1 MKDKKVK
8 SASGRTKKSG
18 SKKFIFPKKCP
29 CGFDTIKDFNKITKK
44 SDAVRR
50 CPDRGFDCENIA
62 IEKIKHFIS
71 KEAFN
76 IDGLGKK
83 IVENFW
89 SMKLIRFP
97 QDIFKLNYSKIKNLE
112 GWGNKSVANLK
123 YSIENSKNISLDR
136 FVYSLG
142 IRHIGLE
149 NAKLISRHI
158 KDPEN
163 FFKLSE
169 SKKMNVLLNIDGI
182 GETQINSLKIV
193 FSNNGNIKIIN
204 DLKSLLNIRS
214 VKEINDTGILK
225 NKTFMFT
232 GKLDGISRAEA
243 KSIIEN
249 NSGKIIS
256 NVNKKLD
263 FLIIGEKPT
272 MKKVQIAKEFNIKV
286 IKQNDLMKMLNKS

>member
-1 MKDKKVK
+1 
-8 SASGRTKKSG
+8 
-18 SKKFIFPKKCP
+18 
-29 CGFDTIKDFNKITKK
+29 
-44 SDAVRR
+44 
-50 CPDRGFDCENIA
+50 
-62 IEKIKHFIS
+62 
-71 KEAFN
+71 
-76 IDGLGKK
+76 
-83 IVENFW
+83 
-89 SMKLIRFP
+89 MKLIRFP

-112 GWGNKSVANLK
+112 GWGNQSVANLK

-136 FVYSLG
+136 FIYSLG

-158 KDPEN
+158 KEPEN

-169 SKKMNVLLNIDGI
+169 SNKMNVLLNIDGI
-182 GETQINSLKIV
+182 GETQINSLKIF
-193 FSNNGNIKIIN
+193 FSNSGNIKIIN
-204 DLKSLLNIRS
+204 DLKNLLNIRS

-263 FLIIGEKPT
+263 YLIIGEKPT
-272 MKKVQIAKEFNIKV
+272 MKKVQIARDLDIKV
-286 IKQNDLMKMLNKS
+286 IKQSDLMKMLNKS

>member
-1 MKDKKVK
+1 
-8 SASGRTKKSG
+8 
-18 SKKFIFPKKCP
+18 
-29 CGFDTIKDFNKITKK
+29 
-44 SDAVRR
+44 
-50 CPDRGFDCENIA
+50 
-62 IEKIKHFIS
+62 
-71 KEAFN
+71 
-76 IDGLGKK
+76 
-83 IVENFW
+83 
-89 SMKLIRFP
+89 MKLIRFP

-112 GWGNKSVANLK
+112 GWGNQSVANLK

-158 KDPEN
+158 KEPEN

-169 SKKMNVLLNIDGI
+169 NKKMNVLLNIDGI
-182 GETQINSLKIV
+182 GETQINSLKIF
-193 FSNNGNIKIIN
+193 FSNSGNIKIIN
-204 DLKSLLNIRS
+204 DLKNLLNIRS

-263 FLIIGEKPT
+263 YLIIGEKPT
-272 MKKVQIAKEFNIKV
+272 MKKVQIARDLDIKV
-286 IKQNDLMKMLNKS
+286 IKQSDLMKMLNKS